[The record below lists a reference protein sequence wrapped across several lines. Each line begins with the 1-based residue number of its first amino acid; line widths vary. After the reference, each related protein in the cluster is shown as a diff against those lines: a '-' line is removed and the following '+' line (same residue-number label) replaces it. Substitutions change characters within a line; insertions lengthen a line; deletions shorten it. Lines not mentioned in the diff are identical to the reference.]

1 MVRKKGSKNEGTF
14 GQAVSQQSQTK
25 SALLT
30 ALDNVDNFSEEQRQQ
45 LSSALGLQVESK
57 PEVWE
62 LKSGAKAT
70 FTSVLLTRQQVEEET
85 FVSFEVNGRDQE
97 LLTDESLKSLSSMV
111 NQQFYPAIGRR
122 RNGKIE
128 FLDGSRRRAKFLKT
142 PSIEFFK
149 VLLTDDDV
157 SVGDAKALA
166 KDLQTAE
173 AHNLYEI
180 GQRCL
185 ILKDQ
190 DEKVTQKEMAEQLGI
205 SQSSISRAIKAA
217 NIDKELI
224 MFFPNANILAR
235 KDYELLEKVTQQ
247 FAGKPSAMSD
257 FIVDVTNEHN
267 QSDVEFSVD
276 EEHDELIKLI
286 TSKLADQK
294 KAVKKDTG
302 REVLPIAEFTESGVF
317 ARKVKKNRSFGYE
330 FGRLPNHV
338 QDKLDEAIQAII
350 GEYSNM
356 DSETQD

>member
-1 MVRKKGSKNEGTF
+1 MARKKGSNNEGTF
-14 GQAVSQQSQTK
+14 GQPINPQNQTK
-25 SALLT
+25 SALRT

-70 FTSVLLTRQQVEEET
+70 FTSVLLTRKQVEEET

-97 LLTDESLKSLSSMV
+97 LLTDESLKSLSSMA
-111 NQQFYPAIGRR
+111 NQQFYPAIGRKI
-122 RNGKIE
+122 NGKLEI
-128 FLDGSRRRAKFLKT
+128 LDGSRRRATFLRT
-142 PSIEFFK
+142 ESIELFK

-224 MFFPNANILAR
+224 IFFPNANNLTR
-235 KDYELLEKVTQQ
+235 KDYELLEKVTHQ
-247 FAGKPSAMSD
+247 FAGMPSAMSD
-257 FIVDVTNEHN
+257 FIIDVTNEHN
-267 QSDVEFSVD
+267 QSNFELSVD
-276 EEHDELIKLI
+276 EQHDELIKLI

-302 REVLPIAEFTESGVF
+302 RKVLPIAEFTESGVF
-317 ARKVKKNRSFGYE
+317 ARKVKKNRFFGYE
-330 FGRLPNHV
+330 FGRIPNDV
-338 QDKLDEAIQAII
+338 QDKLDSAIKAII
-350 GEYSNM
+350 CEYQNT
-356 DSETQD
+356 DSAKQD